1 MDKDM
6 PRAPRVLFALLAAA
20 ALGFAS
26 GTPAFS
32 GETDPTDESGS
43 TAGTEETPE
52 HPENTGKYVSGAAH
66 ALSELDP
73 SERPDAARTLRDV
86 ALDNL
91 PEVALERPERPEH
104 PEHPERPE
112 HPETPE
118 RPDHP

>member
-6 PRAPRVLFALLAAA
+6 PRARRVLFTLLAAA

-32 GETDPTDESGS
+32 SETDPTDDTSS

-91 PEVALERPERPEH
+91 PEAALERPEHPERPERPEH
-104 PEHPERPE
+104 PEKPEVPDRPGHP
-112 HPETPE
+112 
-118 RPDHP
+118 